1 MVLICNRGKNRFKFT
16 VVLFNRLFC
25 LKRYKWS
32 FINTEDALNMKQK
45 DQFVPY
51 LTKIS
56 VLLKIKVNI
65 MVLVDE
71 KKAIIDNIQL
81 FYSNI

>member
-1 MVLICNRGKNRFKFT
+1 MVLICNGGKNRFKFT
-16 VVLFNRLFC
+16 DVLFNCFFC

-65 MVLVDE
+65 RVWLMR
-71 KKAIIDNIQL
+71 KKATNI